1 MAKKQPKKTDDKPV
15 SNHSNKETVSF
26 AWCDGGTVEG
36 RFASGLLNT
45 MLEAQRRGINV
56 ASSIRVQGNQIARQ
70 RQSLIDYW
78 YDNMQTDWLMWVDSD
93 IVMTMD
99 AFQLVWDSAEK
110 ISKPLVTGVYFV
122 SQENE
127 QSLMEPTPAIYM
139 NTDSPYV
146 TRAIHPLPP
155 NQLIPIDVGGF
166 GFVLMHRSVVPKVR
180 EVAGEFSVFGENQ
193 QPANKFISEDVSFF
207 RKAKQAGIQA
217 YAHTGAHLQHL
228 KTFSLDINYYNMY
241 WTGVAESKIRRKQD
255 LKKI

>member
-1 MAKKQPKKTDDKPV
+1 MSKQRKPKVQDKPK
-15 SNHSNKETVSF
+15 SNHSSKESVTF

-36 RFASGLLNT
+36 RFTSGLLNT
-45 MLEAQRRGINV
+45 MIEAWRRGINV
-56 ASSIRVQGNQIARQ
+56 STSIRVQGNQIARQ
-70 RQSLIDYW
+70 RQSLLDYW
-78 YDNMQTDWLMWVDSD
+78 YDKMNTDWLMWVDSD

-99 AFQLVWDSAEK
+99 AFQLLWDSADK
-110 ISKPLVTGVYFV
+110 FSKPLVTGVYFV

-146 TRAIHPLPP
+146 TRTIHPLPP

-166 GFVLMHRSVVPKVR
+166 GFVLMHRSIIPKIR

-207 RKAKQAGIQA
+207 RKAQQAGIQA

-241 WTGVAESKIRRKQD
+241 WTGVADGKIRRKQD
-255 LKKI
+255 IKK

>member
-1 MAKKQPKKTDDKPV
+1 MSKQRKPKTQDKPK
-15 SNHSNKETVSF
+15 SNHSLKETVTF
-26 AWCDGGTVEG
+26 GWCDGGTVEG
-36 RFASGLLNT
+36 KFASGLLNT
-45 MLEAQRRGINV
+45 MIETQRRGINV
-56 ASSIRVQGNQIARQ
+56 SSSIRVQGNQIARQ

-78 YDNMQTDWLMWVDSD
+78 YDKMNTDWLMWIDSD
-93 IVMTMD
+93 IVMTAD
-99 AFQLVWDSAEK
+99 AFQLLWDSADK
-110 ISKPLVTGVYFV
+110 VSKPLVTGVYFV

-146 TRAIHPLPP
+146 TRTIHPLPP

-166 GFVLMHRSVVPKVR
+166 GFVLMHRSIIPKIR

-207 RKAKQAGIQA
+207 RKAQQAGIQA

-241 WTGVAESKIRRKQD
+241 WTGVADGKIRRKQD
-255 LKKI
+255 IKK

>member
-1 MAKKQPKKTDDKPV
+1 MAKKQPKKIEDKLV

-78 YDNMQTDWLMWVDSD
+78 YDNMNTDWLMWIDSD

-110 ISKPLVTGVYFV
+110 MSKPLVTGVYFV

-139 NTDSPYV
+139 NTDNPYV
-146 TRAIHPLPP
+146 TRTIHPLPP

-166 GFVLMHRSVVPKVR
+166 GFVLMHRSIVPKVR

-193 QPANKFISEDVSFF
+193 QAANKFISEDVSFF

-228 KTFSLDINYYNMY
+228 KTFSFDINYYNMY
-241 WTGVAESKIRRKQD
+241 WTGVTEKKIKRKQD